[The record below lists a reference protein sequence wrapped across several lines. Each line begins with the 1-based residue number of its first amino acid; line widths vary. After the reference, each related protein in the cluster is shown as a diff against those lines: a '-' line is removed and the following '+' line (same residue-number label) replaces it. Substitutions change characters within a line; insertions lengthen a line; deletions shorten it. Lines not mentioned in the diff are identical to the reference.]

1 MRSVLLP
8 TLLNGKD
15 HSRQEHVLSSNG
27 IEKIQSHRI
36 LPSHRPPGEEGA
48 IATIDWI
55 CSRPSPLREKSM
67 PSEWPSSPPSHEIQH
82 GEAAA
87 MDPPP
92 CLGRVSPPWPCGLDH
107 GTAVAPSRPGMR
119 ASARGSAVR
128 AGRDGRNTGV

>member
-27 IEKIQSHRI
+27 IEKIQWHRI

-67 PSEWPSSPPSHEIQH
+67 PPEWPSSHEIQH
-82 GEAAA
+82 GEAMKHWVLERWGDVVLWHRAA
-87 MDPPP
+87 RQGEAWTLV
-92 CLGRVSPPWPCGLDH
+92 CSCSTL
-107 GTAVAPSRPGMR
+107 
-119 ASARGSAVR
+119 
-128 AGRDGRNTGV
+128 DGRGARSSDGA